1 MRRSSSTTRSSAVAL
16 GLLVAVAGCSSQP
29 TTPDD
34 VVSDACS
41 QGIDGGMAITE
52 ILDPEAIADRA
63 SAGGL
68 YEFVAE
74 GPGGSEM
81 HEAHGTAS
89 FDGDTVEVIC
99 SVAVRD
105 GSVVGSPLYSR
116 P

>member
-16 GLLVAVAGCSSQP
+16 GLLVAGCSSQP
-29 TTPDD
+29 TTPDEA
-34 VVSDACS
+34 VSIACS
-41 QGIDGGMAITE
+41 QGIDGGMTVTE
-52 ILDPEAIADRA
+52 ILDPETIADRA
-63 SAGGL
+63 SADGL

-81 HEAHGTAS
+81 YEAHGTAS
-89 FDGDTVEVIC
+89 FDGDTVDVIC